1 MKKILFVINTF
12 SRAGAE
18 TALLELLRLL
28 AAEEQYELSLYVLM
42 EQGEM
47 LPLLP
52 EGVKLENH
60 RFHTES
66 VLGGRGRKIMYRTIL
81 RALLH
86 RGNFIRLFPYLAGA
100 FAGMLRR
107 RRIQPDKLF
116 WRVLSDGAQRLPE
129 EYDLAIAF
137 LEGGSAYYVA
147 DHVRAK
153 RKAAFIHIDYGRSG
167 YTRRLDKDCYLKY
180 DAVFPV
186 GENVKQRF
194 LEVYPECAE
203 RTKIFPNVINQ
214 TEIRRKAKLPG
225 GFDDGFEGICILTVG
240 RLTRQKSYPVAVEAM
255 RLLKTAGE
263 KVRWYVLGEGPERVR
278 LERQI
283 AASGLQEDFLL
294 MGETDNPYPYYAQT
308 DIYVHATG
316 YEGKSIAVQEA
327 QTLGCAI
334 VVSESSREQVRDG
347 VDGTVCALEPEA
359 VCGAIR
365 ELIREPQKR
374 AAYGHAAEA
383 RRIDCEEQK
392 KLLEELLWK

>member
-18 TALLELLRLL
+18 TALLELLKIL
-28 AAEEQYELSLYVLM
+28 AAEEQYELSLYVLL

-52 EGVKLENH
+52 EGVKLENQ

-66 VLGGRGRKIMYRTIL
+66 VLGGRGRRIMYGTIL

-86 RGNFIRLFPYLAGA
+86 RGNFIRLFPYLVGA

-116 WRVLSDGAQRLPE
+116 WRVLSDGAQRLPA

-147 DHVRAK
+147 DHVKAK

-180 DAVFPV
+180 DAIFPV

-214 TEIRRKAKLPG
+214 TEIRRKAELPG
-225 GFDDGFEGICILTVG
+225 GFDDGFDGIRILTVG

-255 RLLKTAGE
+255 RLLKAAGE
-263 KVRWYVLGEGPERVR
+263 KVRWYVLGEGPERAR
-278 LERQI
+278 LERLI
-283 AASGLQEDFLL
+283 AAGGLQEDFLL
-294 MGETDNPYPYYAQT
+294 LGETDNPYPYYAQT
-308 DIYVHATG
+308 DLYVHATG

-334 VVSESSREQVRDG
+334 VVSEGSREQVRDG

-359 VCGAIR
+359 VCRAIR
-365 ELIREPQKR
+365 ELIREPQRR

-383 RRIDCEEQK
+383 RRIDCGEQK

>member
-28 AAEEQYELSLYVLM
+28 TAEEKYELSLYVLI
-42 EQGEM
+42 EQGEL

-52 EGVKLENH
+52 EEVKLENY
-60 RFHTES
+60 RFHVES
-66 VLGGRGRKIMYRTIL
+66 VLEGKGRKTMYQTIL
-81 RALLH
+81 RALFR
-86 RGNFIRLFPYLAGA
+86 RGNCIRLFPYLVSA
-100 FAGMLRR
+100 FASMVRR

-116 WRVLSDGAQRLPE
+116 WRVLSDGAQRLPA

-147 DHVRAK
+147 DHVKAK

-167 YTRRLDKDCYLKY
+167 YTRSLDKDCYLKY
-180 DAVFPV
+180 DAIFPV

-194 LEVYPECAE
+194 LEVYPECGA
-203 RTKIFPNVINQ
+203 RTKIFPNVIDQ
-214 TEIRRKAKLPG
+214 TEIKRKAKLSG
-225 GFDDGFEGICILTVG
+225 GFDDDFDGIRILTVG

-255 RLLKTAGE
+255 RLLKAAGE
-263 KVRWYVLGEGPERVR
+263 RVRWYVLGEGPERGR

-283 AASGLQEDFLL
+283 AAYGLQEDFLL

-308 DIYVHATG
+308 DLYVHATG

-334 VVSESSREQVRDG
+334 VVSEGSREQVRDG
-347 VDGTVCALEPEA
+347 VDGTVCALEQEA
-359 VCGAIR
+359 VCRAIR
-365 ELIREPQKR
+365 ELIHEPQKR
-374 AAYGHAAEA
+374 AAYGRAAEA

>member
-18 TALLELLRLL
+18 TALLELLKLL
-28 AAEEQYELSLYVLM
+28 AAEEQYELSLYVLL
-42 EQGEM
+42 EQGEL

-52 EGVKLENH
+52 ETVKLENH
-60 RFHTES
+60 RFCQES
-66 VLGGRGRKIMYRTIL
+66 VLGGRGRKNMYGTIL
-81 RALLH
+81 RALFR
-86 RGNFIRLFPYLAGA
+86 RGDFLRLFPYLVGA
-100 FAGMLRR
+100 FVGMLRR
-107 RRIQPDKLF
+107 KRIQPDKLF
-116 WRVLSDGAQRLPE
+116 WRVLSDGAQRLPA

-147 DHVRAK
+147 DHVKAK

-180 DAVFPV
+180 DAIFPV

-194 LEVYPECAE
+194 LEVYPECGE

-214 TEIRRKAKLPG
+214 TEIRRKAKLSG
-225 GFDDGFEGICILTVG
+225 GFDDGFDGIRILTVG

-255 RLLKTAGE
+255 RLLKAAGE
-263 KVRWYVLGEGPERVR
+263 RVRWYVLGEGPERGK

-283 AASGLQEDFLL
+283 AAYGLQEDFLL

-308 DIYVHATG
+308 DLYVHATG
-316 YEGKSIAVQEA
+316 YEGKSIAIQEA

-334 VVSESSREQVRDG
+334 VVSEGSREQVRDG

-374 AAYGHAAEA
+374 AAYGRAAEA
-383 RRIDCEEQK
+383 RTIDCEEQK

>member
-28 AAEEQYELSLYVLM
+28 AAEEQYELSLYVLL

-52 EGVKLENH
+52 EGVKLENQ

-86 RGNFIRLFPYLAGA
+86 RGNFIRLFPYLVGA

-116 WRVLSDGAQRLPE
+116 WRALSDGAQRLPA

-214 TEIRRKAKLPG
+214 TEIRRKAELPG
-225 GFDDGFEGICILTVG
+225 GFDDSFDGIRILTVG

-255 RLLKTAGE
+255 RLLKAAGE
-263 KVRWYVLGEGPERVR
+263 NARWYVLGEGPERAR

-283 AASGLQEDFLL
+283 AACGLQKDFLL
-294 MGETDNPYPYYAQT
+294 LGETDNPYPYYAQT
-308 DIYVHATG
+308 DLYVHATG

-334 VVSESSREQVRDG
+334 VVSEGSREQVRDG
-347 VDGTVCALEPEA
+347 VDGTVCALDPEA
-359 VCGAIR
+359 VCRAIR
-365 ELIREPQKR
+365 ELIREPQRR

>member
-47 LPLLP
+47 LPFLP

-60 RFHTES
+60 HFHTES
-66 VLGGRGRKIMYRTIL
+66 VLGGRGRKTMYRTIL

-225 GFDDGFEGICILTVG
+225 GFDDGFEGIRILTVG

-255 RLLKTAGE
+255 RLLKAAGE

-359 VCGAIR
+359 VCRAVR

>member
-18 TALLELLRLL
+18 TALLELLKLL
-28 AAEEQYELSLYVLM
+28 AAEEQYELSLYVLL
-42 EQGEM
+42 EQGEL

-52 EGVKLENH
+52 EAVKLENH
-60 RFHTES
+60 RFCQES
-66 VLGGRGRKIMYRTIL
+66 VLGGRGRKTMYRTIL
-81 RALLH
+81 RALFC
-86 RGNFIRLFPYLAGA
+86 RGNFLRLFPYLVSA

-116 WRVLSDGAQRLPE
+116 WRVLSDGAQRLPA

-167 YTRRLDKDCYLKY
+167 YTRKLDKDCYLKY

-214 TEIRRKAKLPG
+214 TEIRRKAELAG
-225 GFDDGFEGICILTVG
+225 GFADGFDGIRILTVG

-255 RLLKTAGE
+255 RLLKAAGE
-263 KVRWYVLGEGPERVR
+263 RVRWYVLGEGPERGR

-283 AASGLQEDFLL
+283 AAYGLQEDFLL

-308 DIYVHATG
+308 DLYVHATG

-334 VVSESSREQVRDG
+334 VVSEGSREQVRDG
-347 VDGTVCALEPEA
+347 VDGIVCALEPEA

-374 AAYGHAAEA
+374 AAYGRAAKA

>member
-42 EQGEM
+42 EQGEL

-66 VLGGRGRKIMYRTIL
+66 VLGSRGRKVMYGTIL

-86 RGNFIRLFPYLAGA
+86 RGNGIRLFPYLVSAL
-100 FAGMLRR
+100 AGMLRR

-116 WRVLSDGAQRLPE
+116 WRVLSDGARRIPT

-147 DHVRAK
+147 EHVRAK

-180 DAVFPV
+180 DAIFPV

-194 LEVYPECAE
+194 LEVYPECAG
-203 RTKIFPNVINQ
+203 RTKIFPNVIDQ
-214 TEIRRKAKLPG
+214 TGIRRKAKLPG
-225 GFDDGFEGICILTVG
+225 GFDDGFDGIRILTVG

-255 RLLKTAGE
+255 RLLKAAGE
-263 KVRWYVLGEGPERVR
+263 RVRWYVLGEGAERAR

-283 AASGLQEDFLL
+283 AAGGLQEDFLL

-334 VVSESSREQVRDG
+334 IVSEGSREQVRDG

-359 VCGAIR
+359 VCRAIQ
-365 ELIREPQKR
+365 ELIREPQRR
-374 AAYGHAAEA
+374 AVYGHAAEA
-383 RRIDCEEQK
+383 RRIDCGEQK